1 MAEIKIK
8 IADPLAQHLADAVE
22 RRIDLESWR
31 NRERARAIAEGDAA
45 KLVRADLIMKRARR
59 SARLNVTKVAR

>member
-1 MAEIKIK
+1 MDTVTHVGRP
-8 IADPLAQHLADAVE
+8 ADT
-22 RRIDLESWR
+22 RDLESWR

-59 SARLNVTKVAR
+59 SARVNVTKVAR